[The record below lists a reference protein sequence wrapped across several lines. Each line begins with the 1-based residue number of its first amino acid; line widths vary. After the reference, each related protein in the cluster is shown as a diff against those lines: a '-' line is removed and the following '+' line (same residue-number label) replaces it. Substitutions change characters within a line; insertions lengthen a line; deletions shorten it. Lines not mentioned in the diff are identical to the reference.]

1 MKIIVVMKKLLALL
15 MLMFGLSSMTQAQKF
30 AYVDTQYILDNIPD
44 YQMAQDQLNE
54 LAKKWQ
60 KEIDAKITEIEKMYK
75 SFQADAVLLPAE
87 LKAKRE
93 NEIVAKEKELKELQ
107 KKRFGKDGDL
117 YKKRSELVKPIQDKV
132 FNAIQEYADERGYA
146 IIFDRASGGAIL
158 YANARFDQSD
168 AILKKLG
175 YAPGNKNSQQSGNSG
190 GNSPQRKAEPSG
202 ERR

>member
-168 AILKKLG
+168 AILKKTRLC
-175 YAPGNKNSQQSGNSG
+175 S
-190 GNSPQRKAEPSG
+190 R
-202 ERR
+202 